1 MLSVI
6 RTVRKQFQFRLV
18 SDRLDFGG
26 DTSNISY
33 RTLHDIGLI
42 RGGYASRPDKYWFN

>member
-1 MLSVI
+1 MAMSSAI
-6 RTVRKQFQFRLV
+6 CTFSKQFQLRLL

-26 DTSNISY
+26 DAANISY

-42 RGGYASRPDKYWFN
+42 RGGYSTKR